1 MHEMAL
7 AVSLVDL
14 IEEQART
21 SRLAQVT
28 RVWLTIGA
36 HAAVDESAL
45 AFGFEV
51 ARRGTV
57 AEDAELCFEHTAA
70 RAYCVECSDTVEVA
84 VRGAGCPVC
93 GGFQLLM
100 VAGEELRLTALEGD

>member
-7 AVSLVDL
+7 AASLVEL

-21 SRLAQVT
+21 SDLARVT
-28 RVWLTIGA
+28 RVWVTLGA
-36 HAAVDESAL
+36 HAAVDEGAL

-57 AEDAELCFEHTAA
+57 AGGAELCFEHVAG
-70 RAYCVECSDTVEVA
+70 RAYCMGCEGTVEVA
-84 VRGAGCPVC
+84 VRGEGCPVC

-100 VAGEELRLTALEGD
+100 VAGEEMRLTAMEGD

>member
-7 AVSLVDL
+7 AASLVDL
-14 IEEQART
+14 VSEQART
-21 SRLAQVT
+21 SGLAQVK
-28 RVWLTIGA
+28 RVWLTLGA

-57 AEDAELCFEHTAA
+57 AEDAELCFERVPG
-70 RAYCVECSDTVEVA
+70 RAYCMECEATVDVA
-84 VRGAGCPVC
+84 VRGEGCPGC
-93 GGFQLLM
+93 GGFQLLL
-100 VAGEELRLTALEGD
+100 VAGEEMRLTALEGD

>member
-7 AVSLVDL
+7 AASLVDL
-14 IEEQART
+14 ISEQARE
-21 SRLAQVT
+21 SGLAQVK
-28 RVWLTIGA
+28 RVWLRLGA

-57 AEDAELCFEHTAA
+57 AEDAELCFERIPG
-70 RAYCVECSDTVEVA
+70 RAYCMECSDTVDMTA
-84 VRGAGCPVC
+84 RGAPCPVC
-93 GGFQLLM
+93 GGHQLLL
-100 VAGEELRLTALEGD
+100 VAGEELRLTALEGN